1 MFQLILQKYVLAI
14 VYLHQLKSKPLN
26 TLFVAQKIISLDEVD
41 STNNYTIERIGQND
55 IVEGNVVSA
64 DFQKSGKGQRNKSW
78 ESYPGKNL
86 LFSVALHPTFLNITK
101 QFYLAKIAA
110 LAIVK
115 VLEKAGIK
123 DVSVKWPNDVFV
135 GDKKIAGILIETLIR
150 NTGIEWAIVGV
161 GLNVNQRYFP
171 EFNFPATSMRNKT
184 NRSFE
189 RSDVLS
195 DFAEFFENYYLQLRN
210 KGFEAI
216 DQSYHDYL
224 YMKNVPQLYE
234 LATGGKEELVL
245 EGVDVTGKARL
256 RNANKLSLLFNQ
268 SEVKLTRNF
277 PVNYR
282 LTY

>member
-26 TLFVAQKIISLDEVD
+26 TLFVAQKIISLDETD

>member
-1 MFQLILQKYVLAI
+1 MQKYVLAI

-26 TLFVAQKIISLDEVD
+26 TLFVAQKIISLDETD